1 MISIAAGFEDRP
13 VAYLAPGFLKMELE
27 RLIFPLR
34 EGNVLAVGHN
44 AVRYDLPLLNGML
57 IKLGLEPLSPV
68 LVSDTYLHTLKSGL
82 AYSKSL
88 ANMAQRFGIPAKG
101 HMSEVDWEGVYE
113 GNPQALARL
122 KEYNVQ
128 DVQVT
133 LELRRV
139 LLERGLLRP
148 PRTWRP

>member
-1 MISIAAGFEDRP
+1 MISLAAGFEGKA
-13 VAYLAPGFLKMELE
+13 VAYIAPGFLRYTLE
-27 RLIFPLR
+27 RTIMPLR
-34 EGNVLAVGHN
+34 EGNVLVVGHN

-57 IKLGLEPLSPV
+57 IKLGLEPLPPL
-68 LVSDTYLHTLKSGL
+68 LVSDTYLHTLKSGA

-88 ANMAQRFGIPAKG
+88 ANMTQRFGIPTKG
-101 HMSEVDWEGVYE
+101 HMSEVDWEEVYE

-128 DVQVT
+128 DVKVT
-133 LELRRV
+133 LALRTV

-148 PRTWRP
+148 PRPWRP